1 MRRSLLVDLSSA
13 LVALILALTIWVVAM
28 REENPVVQDHF
39 PQGIPVEVKNKG
51 EDLLIL
57 GGFEKEVT
65 LLIRAPQKVWSDLE
79 AKNFRA
85 YIDLAD
91 LRVEAYEVYEVPV
104 EVEAPETVQ
113 VIEKSLDVVSITLD
127 KVAQRS
133 FRVGVNILGDVPV
146 GYRYG
151 VPVVTP
157 SQVAVS
163 GPQSTVDQVEAVVID
178 LQLRG
183 EKATMEKAFEPWPQ
197 NEIGGT
203 VSGVEISPSQ
213 VMVQLPIEQESG
225 YRDVSVKVVTQ
236 GMVASGYW
244 ISDIRVDPST
254 VTVYGD
260 PQRVSELLGFLETEP
275 VDVEGAKA
283 NLTRS
288 VALVLPEDISLLG
301 VGRVLVR
308 ISISPVLG
316 GQTIRVS
323 PTIQGLAP
331 GLEATVSPETV
342 EVILAGPL
350 ADLSALQAEDV
361 QVLLD
366 LLDLGPGTYKISPQV
381 VKPDSLE
388 VQSIVPD
395 QLEVVITES

>member
-1 MRRSLLVDLSSA
+1 MRRSLLTDLSSA
-13 LVALILALTIWVVAM
+13 LIALIFALTIWVVAM
-28 REENPVVQDHF
+28 REQNPIVGDRF
-39 PQGIPVEVKNKG
+39 PQAIPIEVVNQG

-57 GGFEKEVT
+57 GGFEEEVT
-65 LLIRAPQKVWSDLE
+65 LLVRAPEKVWSDLE
-79 AKNFRA
+79 AESFYA
-85 YIDLAD
+85 YVDLAD
-91 LRVEAYEVYEVPV
+91 LGTGPHEVPV
-104 EVEAPETVQ
+104 EVQHPETVR
-113 VIEKSLDVVSITLD
+113 VMEKSPDVVSITLD
-127 KVAQRS
+127 RAARRW
-133 FRVGVNILGDVPV
+133 FGVGVNILGDVPV
-146 GYRYG
+146 GYKYG

-163 GPQSTVDQVEAVVID
+163 GPQSSVDQIDAVVID

-197 NEIGGT
+197 NKVGGT

-236 GMVASGYW
+236 GTVASGYW
-244 ISDIRVDPST
+244 ISDIRADPST
-254 VTVYGD
+254 VSVYGD
-260 PQRVSELLGFLETEP
+260 PQRVSELLGFVETEP
-275 VDVEGAKA
+275 VDVEGANA
-283 NLTRS
+283 NLTRL

-308 ISISPVLG
+308 IFVSPVLG

-323 PTIQGLAP
+323 PTLQGLAP
-331 GLEATVSPETV
+331 GLEATVSPQTV

-361 QVLLD
+361 EVLLD
-366 LLDLGPGTYKISPQV
+366 LLDLGPGTYKVSPQV

>member
-1 MRRSLLVDLSSA
+1 
-13 LVALILALTIWVVAM
+13 
-28 REENPVVQDHF
+28 
-39 PQGIPVEVKNKG
+39 
-51 EDLLIL
+51 
-57 GGFEKEVT
+57 
-65 LLIRAPQKVWSDLE
+65 
-79 AKNFRA
+79 
-85 YIDLAD
+85 
-91 LRVEAYEVYEVPV
+91 
-104 EVEAPETVQ
+104 
-113 VIEKSLDVVSITLD
+113 
-127 KVAQRS
+127 
-133 FRVGVNILGDVPV
+133 
-146 GYRYG
+146 
-151 VPVVTP
+151 
-157 SQVAVS
+157 
-163 GPQSTVDQVEAVVID
+163 
-178 LQLRG
+178 
-183 EKATMEKAFEPWPQ
+183 MEKAFEPWPQ
-197 NEIGGT
+197 NKIGST
-203 VSGVEISPSQ
+203 VSGVEIRPSQ

-236 GMVASGYW
+236 GTVASGYW
-244 ISDIRVDPST
+244 ISDVRVDPST

-260 PQRVSELLGFLETEP
+260 PQRVDELLGFLETEP
-275 VDVEGAKA
+275 VDVEGANA

-308 ISISPVLG
+308 VSVSPVLG

-323 PTIQGLAP
+323 PTLQGLAP
-331 GLEATVSPETV
+331 GLEATVSPQTV

-366 LLDLGPGTYKISPQV
+366 LLDLEPGTYKISPQV

>member
-1 MRRSLLVDLSSA
+1 MRRPLLIDLSSA
-13 LVALILALTIWVVAM
+13 LIALILALTIWVVAM
-28 REENPVVQDHF
+28 REQNPMVQDHF
-39 PQGIPVEVKNKG
+39 PQGIPIEVVNKG

-57 GGFEKEVT
+57 GDFEEEVT
-65 LLIRAPQKVWSDLE
+65 LLIRAPQKVWGDLGAE
-79 AKNFRA
+79 EFHA

-91 LRVEAYEVYEVPV
+91 LGVGTH
-104 EVEAPETVQ
+104 EAPVKVQ
-113 VIEKSLDVVSITLD
+113 HPGAVRVVEKSPDVVSITLD
-127 KVAQRS
+127 KAARRQFGVR
-133 FRVGVNILGDVPV
+133 VNILGEVPV
-146 GYRYG
+146 GYKYG
-151 VPVVTP
+151 VSVVTP
-157 SQVAVS
+157 SQVVVS
-163 GPQSTVDQVEAVVID
+163 GPQSLVDQVEAVVID

-183 EKATMEKAFEPWPQ
+183 EKATIEKAFEPWPQ
-197 NEIGGT
+197 NRIGGT
-203 VSGVEISPSQ
+203 VSGVEISPPQ

-236 GMVASGYW
+236 GTVASGYW
-244 ISDIRVDPST
+244 ISDIRVNPST

-260 PQRVSELLGFLETEP
+260 PQRVSQLLGFVETEL
-275 VDVEGAKA
+275 VDVEGAKT

-288 VALVLPEDISLLG
+288 VGLVLPEDISLLG

-308 ISISPVLG
+308 ISVSPVLG

-323 PTIQGLAP
+323 PTLQGLAP
-331 GLEATVSPETV
+331 GLGATVSPEMV

-350 ADLSALQAEDV
+350 ADLSALQAGDV

-395 QLEVVITES
+395 QLEVVITAL

>member
-1 MRRSLLVDLSSA
+1 MRRPLLIDLSSA
-13 LVALILALTIWVVAM
+13 LIALILALTIWVVAM
-28 REENPVVQDHF
+28 REQNPMVQDHF
-39 PQGIPVEVKNKG
+39 PQGIPIEVKNQG

-57 GGFEKEVT
+57 GDFEEEVT
-65 LLIRAPQKVWSDLE
+65 LLIRAPQKVWGDLGAE
-79 AKNFRA
+79 EFHA

-91 LRVEAYEVYEVPV
+91 LGVGTHEVPV
-104 EVEAPETVQ
+104 KVQHPGTVR
-113 VIEKSLDVVSITLD
+113 VVEKSPKAISITLD
-127 KVAQRS
+127 KAAQRQ
-133 FRVGVNILGDVPV
+133 FGVRVNILGEIPV
-146 GYRYG
+146 GYKYG
-151 VPVVTP
+151 VPLVTP
-157 SQVAVS
+157 SQVVVS
-163 GPQSTVDQVEAVVID
+163 GPQSLVDQVEAVVID

-183 EKATMEKAFEPWPQ
+183 EKATIEKAFEPWPQ
-197 NEIGGT
+197 NRIGGT
-203 VSGVEISPSQ
+203 VSGVEISPPQ

-225 YRDVSVKVVTQ
+225 YRDVSVKVVPEGT
-236 GMVASGYW
+236 VASGYW
-244 ISDIRVDPST
+244 ISDIRVNPST

-260 PQRVSELLGFLETEP
+260 PQRVSELPGFLETEP
-275 VDVEGAKA
+275 VDVEGANA

-308 ISISPVLG
+308 ISVSPVLG

-323 PTIQGLAP
+323 PTLQGLAP
-331 GLEATVSPETV
+331 GLGATVSPETV

-350 ADLSALQAEDV
+350 ADLSALQAGDV

-395 QLEVVITES
+395 QLEVVITAL

>member
-1 MRRSLLVDLSSA
+1 MRRSLLTDLSSV
-13 LVALILALTIWVVAM
+13 LIALILALTIWVVAM
-28 REENPVVQDHF
+28 REQNPIVEDHF
-39 PQGIPVEVKNKG
+39 PQAIPIEVKNKG

-57 GGFEKEVT
+57 GGFEEEVT
-65 LLIRAPQKVWSDLE
+65 LLIRAPQRVWGDLE
-79 AKNFRA
+79 AENFYA
-85 YIDLAD
+85 YVDLAD
-91 LRVEAYEVYEVPV
+91 SGAGPHEVPV
-104 EVEAPETVQ
+104 EVEHPETVR
-113 VIEKSLDVVSITLD
+113 VIEKSPDVVSIALD
-127 KVAQRS
+127 KVAQKW

-163 GPQSTVDQVEAVVID
+163 GPQSLVDQVEVVVID

-183 EKATMEKAFEPWPQ
+183 EKATMEKAFEPGPQ
-197 NEIGGT
+197 NKIGGT
-203 VSGVEISPSQ
+203 VSGVEITPSR

-225 YRDVSVKVVTQ
+225 YRDVSVKVVTE
-236 GMVASGYW
+236 GTVASGYW

-254 VTVYGD
+254 VTVYGH
-260 PQRVSELLGFLETEP
+260 PQRVSELLGFVETGP
-275 VDVEGAKA
+275 VDVEGANA

-308 ISISPVLG
+308 ISVSPVLG

-323 PTIQGLAP
+323 PTLQGLAP
-331 GLEATVSPETV
+331 GSEATVWPETV

-350 ADLSALQAEDV
+350 ADLSALQVEDV

-388 VQSIVPD
+388 VQSMVPD
-395 QLEVVITES
+395 QLEVVITEL

>member
-1 MRRSLLVDLSSA
+1 M
-13 LVALILALTIWVVAM
+13 
-28 REENPVVQDHF
+28 
-39 PQGIPVEVKNKG
+39 
-51 EDLLIL
+51 L
-57 GGFEKEVT
+57 GGFEEEVN

-79 AKNFRA
+79 AEDFAA
-85 YIDLAD
+85 YVDLGD
-91 LRVEAYEVYEVPV
+91 LEVGTHEVVV
-104 EVEAPETVQ
+104 EVQHPETVR
-113 VIEKSLDVVSITLD
+113 VIERSPGVASFTLD
-127 KVAQRS
+127 KVAES
-133 FRVGVNILGDVPV
+133 WFRVGVNILGEVPV
-146 GYRYG
+146 GYEYG

-163 GPQSTVDQVEAVVID
+163 GPQSLVDQVQAVVID

-183 EKATMEKAFEPWPQ
+183 EKEAIEKAFEPLPQ
-197 NEIGGT
+197 SKIGGT

-213 VMVQLPIEQESG
+213 VTVRLPIEQESG
-225 YRDVSVKVVTQ
+225 YRDVSVKVVTE
-236 GMVASGYW
+236 GTVAAGYW

-260 PQRVSELLGFLETEP
+260 PQRVSELLGFVETEP
-275 VDVEGAKA
+275 VEVEGANA

-288 VALVLPEDISLLG
+288 VALALPEDISLLG
-301 VGRVLVR
+301 VARVLVR
-308 ISISPVLG
+308 ISVSPVLG

-323 PTIQGLAP
+323 PILQGLAP
-331 GLEATVSPETV
+331 GFGATVSPETV

-366 LLDLGPGTYKISPQV
+366 LLDLGPGTYMVSPQV

-395 QLEVVITES
+395 RLEVVITES

>member
-1 MRRSLLVDLSSA
+1 MRRPLLIDLSSA
-13 LVALILALTIWVVAM
+13 LIALILALTIWVVAL
-28 REENPVVQDHF
+28 REQNPMVQDHF
-39 PQGIPVEVKNKG
+39 PQGIPIEVVNKG

-57 GGFEKEVT
+57 GDFKEEVT
-65 LLIRAPQKVWSDLE
+65 LLIRAPQKVWGDLGAE
-79 AKNFRA
+79 EFHA

-91 LRVEAYEVYEVPV
+91 LGVGTHEVPV
-104 EVEAPETVQ
+104 KVQHPGTVR
-113 VIEKSLDVVSITLD
+113 VVEKSPDVVSITLD
-127 KVAQRS
+127 KAARRS
-133 FRVGVNILGDVPV
+133 FRVGVNILGEVPV
-146 GYRYG
+146 GYKYG

-157 SQVAVS
+157 SQVVVS
-163 GPQSTVDQVEAVVID
+163 GPQSLVDQVEAVVID

-183 EKATMEKAFEPWPQ
+183 EKATIEKAFEPWPQ
-197 NEIGGT
+197 NRIGST
-203 VSGVEISPSQ
+203 VSGVEISPPQ

-225 YRDVSVKVVTQ
+225 YRDLSVKVVPEGT
-236 GMVASGYW
+236 VASGYW

-254 VTVYGD
+254 VTVYGE
-260 PQRVSELLGFLETEP
+260 PQRVSQLLGFVETEP
-275 VDVEGAKA
+275 VDVEGAKT

-308 ISISPVLG
+308 ISVSPVLG

-323 PTIQGLAP
+323 PTLQGLAP
-331 GLEATVSPETV
+331 GLGATVSPEKV

-350 ADLSALQAEDV
+350 ADLSALQAGDV

-366 LLDLGPGTYKISPQV
+366 LLDLGPGTYKISPRV

-395 QLEVVITES
+395 QLEVVITAL

>member
-1 MRRSLLVDLSSA
+1 MRRSLLTDLSSA
-13 LVALILALTIWVVAM
+13 LIALILALTIWVVAM
-28 REENPVVQDHF
+28 REQNPIVQDHF
-39 PQGIPVEVKNKG
+39 PQPIPIEVKNRG

-57 GGFEKEVT
+57 GGFEEEVI
-65 LLIRAPQKVWSDLE
+65 LVVRAPQKVWSDLE
-79 AKNFRA
+79 AENFSA

-91 LRVEAYEVYEVPV
+91 LGVGPHEVPV
-104 EVEAPETVQ
+104 EVESPETVG
-113 VIEKSLDVVSITLD
+113 VIEKSPDVVSITLD
-127 KVAQRS
+127 KVAQRW
-133 FRVGVNILGDVPV
+133 FGVGVNILGDVPV
-146 GYRYG
+146 GYEYG

-163 GPQSTVDQVEAVVID
+163 GPQSLVDQVEAVVID

-197 NEIGGT
+197 NKVGST

-236 GMVASGYW
+236 GTVASGYW

-260 PQRVSELLGFLETEP
+260 PQEVSELLGFLETEP
-275 VDVEGAKA
+275 VDVEGANA
-283 NLTRS
+283 NLAYS

-301 VGRVLVR
+301 VARVLVR
-308 ISISPVLG
+308 ISVSPVLG

-323 PTIQGLAP
+323 PTLQGLAP
-331 GLEATVSPETV
+331 GLGATVSPETV

-361 QVLLD
+361 QVRLD

-395 QLEVVITES
+395 QLEVVITEL

>member
-1 MRRSLLVDLSSA
+1 MRRSLLTDVSSA

-28 REENPVVQDHF
+28 REQNPIVQDRF
-39 PQGIPVEVKNKG
+39 PQAIPIEVVNKG

-57 GGFEKEVT
+57 GGFEEEVN
-65 LLIRAPQKVWSDLE
+65 LLIRAPQKAWGNLE
-79 AKNFRA
+79 ADDFQA

-91 LRVEAYEVYEVPV
+91 LGVGTHEVVPV
-104 EVEAPETVQ
+104 EVHHPETVR
-113 VIEKSLDVVSITLD
+113 VIEKTPEVVSITLD
-127 KVAQRS
+127 KLAQRW
-133 FRVGVNILGDVPV
+133 FRVAVNVLGDIPV
-146 GYRYG
+146 GYKYG

-157 SQVAVS
+157 LQVRVS
-163 GPQSTVDQVEAVVID
+163 GPQSLVDQVEAVVID

-183 EKATMEKAFEPWPQ
+183 EKATIEKAFEPRPR
-197 NEIGGT
+197 NKIGGT

-225 YRDVSVKVVTQ
+225 YRDLSVKVIPQ
-236 GMVASGYW
+236 GTVASGYW

-260 PQRVSELLGFLETEP
+260 PQRVSELLGFVETEP
-275 VDVEGAKA
+275 VDVEGANA

-301 VGRVLVR
+301 VARVLVR
-308 ISISPVLG
+308 ISVSPVLG

-323 PTIQGLAP
+323 PTLQGLAP
-331 GLEATVSPETV
+331 GLAAVVSPETV

-350 ADLSALQAEDV
+350 ADLSALKAEDV

-366 LLDLGPGTYKISPQV
+366 LLDLGPGTYKISPQI

-395 QLEVVITES
+395 QLEVVIREL

>member
-1 MRRSLLVDLSSA
+1 MRRSLLTDLSSA
-13 LVALILALTIWVVAM
+13 LIALILALTIWVVAM
-28 REENPVVQDHF
+28 REQNPIVQDRF
-39 PQGIPVEVKNKG
+39 PQAITIEVKNKG

-57 GGFEKEVT
+57 GDFEEELT
-65 LLIRAPQKVWSDLE
+65 LLIRAPQKVWDDLE
-79 AKNFRA
+79 AENFFA

-91 LRVEAYEVYEVPV
+91 LRVEGYGLYEVRV
-104 EVEAPETVQ
+104 EVEYPETVR
-113 VIEKSLDVVSITLD
+113 VVEKWPDVVSITLD
-127 KVAQRS
+127 KEAQEW

-146 GYRYG
+146 GYKYG

-163 GPQSTVDQVEAVVID
+163 GPQSFVDQVGAVVID

-183 EKATMEKAFEPWPQ
+183 EKATMERAFEPWPQ
-197 NEIGGT
+197 NKIGGT

-236 GMVASGYW
+236 GTVASGYW

-260 PQRVSELLGFLETEP
+260 PQRVSELLGFVETEP
-275 VDVEGAKA
+275 VDVGGANA

-288 VALVLPEDISLLG
+288 VALVLPEDMSLLG
-301 VGRVLVR
+301 VARVLVR
-308 ISISPVLG
+308 ISVSPVLG
-316 GQTIRVS
+316 GQTIRVT
-323 PTIQGLAP
+323 PTLQGLAP
-331 GLEATVSPETV
+331 GFGATVSPEAV

-366 LLDLGPGTYKISPQV
+366 LLDLEPGTYKISPQV

-395 QLEVVITES
+395 QLEVVITEL

>member
-1 MRRSLLVDLSSA
+1 MRRALLIDLSSA
-13 LVALILALTIWVVAM
+13 LIALILALTTWVVAM
-28 REENPVVQDHF
+28 REQSPIVQDRF
-39 PQGIPVEVKNKG
+39 SQPIPIEVKNQG
-51 EDLLIL
+51 EDLLIV
-57 GGFEKEVT
+57 GGFEEEVT
-65 LLIRAPQKVWSDLE
+65 LLVRAPQKAWGDLE
-79 AKNFRA
+79 AEEFHA

-91 LRVEAYEVYEVPV
+91 LGVGTHEVPV
-104 EVEAPETVQ
+104 KVQHPGTVR
-113 VIEKSLDVVSITLD
+113 VVEKSPDVVSITLD
-127 KVAQRS
+127 KAAQRR
-133 FRVGVNILGDVPV
+133 FRVEANILGDVPV

-151 VPVVTP
+151 VPLVTP
-157 SQVAVS
+157 SQVVVS
-163 GPQSTVDQVEAVVID
+163 GPQSLVDQVEAVVID

-183 EKATMEKAFEPWPQ
+183 EKTTMEKAFEPWPQ
-197 NEIGGT
+197 NNIGGT

-236 GMVASGYW
+236 GTVASGYW
-244 ISDIRVDPST
+244 ISDMRVDPST

-260 PQRVSELLGFLETEP
+260 PQRVSELLGFVETEP
-275 VDVEGAKA
+275 VDVEGANA

-288 VALVLPEDISLLG
+288 VGLVLPEDISLLG

-323 PTIQGLAP
+323 PTLQGLAP
-331 GLEATVSPETV
+331 GLGATVSPETV

-395 QLEVVITES
+395 QLEVVITEL

>member
-1 MRRSLLVDLSSA
+1 MRRSLLIDLSSA
-13 LVALILALTIWVVAM
+13 LIALILALTIWVVAM
-28 REENPVVQDHF
+28 REQNPIVQDRF
-39 PQGIPVEVKNKG
+39 PQAIPIEVVNKG

-57 GGFEKEVT
+57 GRVEGEVT
-65 LLIRAPQKVWSDLE
+65 LLLRAPQKVWGDLGAE
-79 AKNFRA
+79 DFSA
-85 YIDLAD
+85 YVDLAD
-91 LRVEAYEVYEVPV
+91 LGTGAHEVPV
-104 EVEAPETVQ
+104 EVESPETVR
-113 VIEKSLDVVSITLD
+113 VVEKSPAVVSITLD
-127 KVAQRS
+127 NDAQRWFS
-133 FRVGVNILGDVPV
+133 VGVNILGDVPV
-146 GYRYG
+146 GYKYG
-151 VPVVTP
+151 VPEVTP
-157 SQVAVS
+157 SQVAVG
-163 GPQSTVDQVEAVVID
+163 GPQSLVDQVEAVVID

-197 NEIGGT
+197 NKIGST
-203 VSGVEISPSQ
+203 VSGVEIRPSQ

-236 GMVASGYW
+236 GTVASGYW
-244 ISDIRVDPST
+244 ISDVRVDPST

-260 PQRVSELLGFLETEP
+260 PQRVDELLGFLETEP
-275 VDVEGAKA
+275 VDVEGANA

-308 ISISPVLG
+308 VSVSPVLG

-323 PTIQGLAP
+323 PTLQGLAP
-331 GLEATVSPETV
+331 GLEATVSPQTV

-366 LLDLGPGTYKISPQV
+366 LLDLEPGTYKISPQV

>member
-1 MRRSLLVDLSSA
+1 MRRSLLIDLSSA
-13 LVALILALTIWVVAM
+13 LIALILALTIWVVAL
-28 REENPVVQDHF
+28 REQNPIVQDRF
-39 PQGIPVEVKNKG
+39 PQPILIEVKNQG
-51 EDLLIL
+51 EDLLIV
-57 GGFEKEVT
+57 GGFEEEVT
-65 LLIRAPQKVWSDLE
+65 LLTLRAPQKAWGDLE
-79 AKNFRA
+79 AEDFYA
-85 YIDLAD
+85 YVDLAD
-91 LRVEAYEVYEVPV
+91 LGAGFHEVPV
-104 EVEAPETVQ
+104 EVQYPETVR
-113 VIEKSLDVVSITLD
+113 VIEKSPDLVSITLD
-127 KVAQRS
+127 RVAQRS

-146 GYRYG
+146 GYKYG

-157 SQVAVS
+157 LQVAVS

-197 NEIGGT
+197 NKIGGT

-236 GMVASGYW
+236 GAVASGYW

-275 VDVEGAKA
+275 VDVEGAST

-301 VGRVLVR
+301 VGG
-308 ISISPVLG
+308 SWFASP
-316 GQTIRVS
+316 S
-323 PTIQGLAP
+323 PLSWEARRSGSRRPFRGWLP
-331 GLEATVSPETV
+331 GW
-342 EVILAGPL
+342 G
-350 ADLSALQAEDV
+350 
-361 QVLLD
+361 
-366 LLDLGPGTYKISPQV
+366 
-381 VKPDSLE
+381 SLCRRRR
-388 VQSIVPD
+388 
-395 QLEVVITES
+395 

>member
-1 MRRSLLVDLSSA
+1 MRRSLLTELSSA
-13 LVALILALTIWVVAM
+13 LIALILALAIWVVAM
-28 REENPVVQDHF
+28 GEQNPVVQDRF
-39 PQGIPVEVKNKG
+39 PQAIPIEVTNKG

-57 GGFEKEVT
+57 EGFEEKGVT
-65 LLIRAPQKVWSDLE
+65 LLIRAPQKVWDGLE
-79 AKNFRA
+79 AEDFYA
-85 YIDLAD
+85 YIDTAD
-91 LRVEAYEVYEVPV
+91 LGVGTHEVPI
-104 EVEAPETVQ
+104 EVEYPETVR
-113 VIEKSLDVVSITLD
+113 VIERSPEVVSVTVD
-127 KVAQRS
+127 KVAQKWL
-133 FRVGVNILGDVPV
+133 RVGVNILGDVPV
-146 GYRYG
+146 GYKYG
-151 VPVVTP
+151 LPVVTP

-163 GPQSTVDQVEAVVID
+163 GPQSLVDQVEAVVID
-178 LQLRG
+178 LQLQG
-183 EKATMEKAFEPWPQ
+183 EKATLEKAFEPWPQ
-197 NEIGGT
+197 NKIGDT

-213 VMVQLPIEQESG
+213 VMVKLPIEQESG

-236 GMVASGYW
+236 GTVASGYW
-244 ISDIRVDPST
+244 ISEVRVDPST

-260 PQRVSELLGFLETEP
+260 PQRVSELLGFVETEP

-288 VALVLPEDISLLG
+288 VAMVLPEDISLLG
-301 VGRVLVR
+301 IGRVLVR
-308 ISISPVLG
+308 ISVSPVLG

-323 PTIQGLAP
+323 PTLQGLAP

-366 LLDLGPGTYKISPQV
+366 LLDLGPGTHKISPQV
-381 VKPDSLE
+381 VKPESLE

-395 QLEVVITES
+395 QLEVVITEL